1 VQIVIVHCCHD
12 RYSHEPY
19 QYEGIRVEGDYS
31 VESLEKFKKDYVA
44 AFQGKR
50 LSRIGIVHMNV
61 SPDGVV
67 TIIDNIQGKN
77 EVKSRREI
85 NPAAVAAK
93 ASRHAALRAK
103 MAPPIPNMWAVP
115 PATENDFVASWAAQT
130 NATTPEVNF

>member
-19 QYEGIRVEGDYS
+19 QYEGMRVEGDYS
-31 VESLEKFKKDYVA
+31 VESLEKFKKDYVT
-44 AFQGKR
+44 AFHGKR

-61 SPDGVV
+61 SPDGTV
-67 TIIDNIQGKN
+67 TVIDNIQGKN

-103 MAPPIPNMWAVP
+103 IAMPPPSPDMWT
-115 PATENDFVASWAAQT
+115 PATASWAAQANPMQT
-130 NATTPEVNF
+130 ETF